1 MASMKSII
9 QFQISESDG
18 GYVAEGVSVPIV
30 TQGETLDELAANIRE
45 AVGLYVEGENLAELG
60 FYDRSVSASKLRAPD
75 ACTCLNQGGFQDLKS
90 FKYSNNSVLQSKVKK
105 GAT

>member
-1 MASMKSII
+1 MKSII

-30 TQGETLDELAANIRE
+30 TQGDTLDELAANIRE

-60 FYDRSVSASKLRAPD
+60 FATTPADCATP
-75 ACTCLNQGGFQDLKS
+75 
-90 FKYSNNSVLQSKVKK
+90 SVLVNFELP
-105 GAT
+105 ALAHA

>member
-1 MASMKSII
+1 MKSII

-30 TQGETLDELAANIRE
+30 TQGDTLDELAANIRE

-60 FYDRSVSASKLRAPD
+60 FATTP
-75 ACTCLNQGGFQDLKS
+75 
-90 FKYSNNSVLQSKVKK
+90 SVLVNFELP
-105 GAT
+105 ALAHA

>member
-1 MASMKSII
+1 MRNIM

-30 TQGETLDELAANIRE
+30 TQGETLDELASNIRE

-60 FYDRSVSASKLRAPD
+60 FAP
-75 ACTCLNQGGFQDLKS
+75 AP
-90 FKYSNNSVLQSKVKK
+90 SVLVNFELPASVH
-105 GAT
+105 A